1 MGAAVLADQ
10 PGERMHLKPCI
21 AGGLCLAMLA
31 ALPCASAGQPQEGQ
45 GRGADVAT
53 APAGNRAPA
62 ADPVARPAA
71 GSDTPPVLERPASA
85 GELEGMRGGAGQSS
99 SATLTGE
106 LNGNSATQ
114 VATGN
119 NVIQTG
125 SFANAAG
132 LPVVIQN
139 SGANVLIQN
148 ATVINLELK

>member
-1 MGAAVLADQ
+1 MQ
-10 PGERMHLKPCI
+10 LKPCI
-21 AGGLCLAMLA
+21 AGGLCIAMLA
-31 ALPCASAGQPQEGQ
+31 ALPCALASQPEDGQ
-45 GRGADVAT
+45 GRGTEAT
-53 APAGNRAPA
+53 MPPTGNRAPA
-62 ADPVARPAA
+62 AVAVARPPVARETQTA
-71 GSDTPPVLERPASA
+71 LERPASA
-85 GELEGMRGGAGQSS
+85 GELEDMRGGAGQSS

-114 VATGN
+114 VSTGN
-119 NVIQTG
+119 NVIQSG